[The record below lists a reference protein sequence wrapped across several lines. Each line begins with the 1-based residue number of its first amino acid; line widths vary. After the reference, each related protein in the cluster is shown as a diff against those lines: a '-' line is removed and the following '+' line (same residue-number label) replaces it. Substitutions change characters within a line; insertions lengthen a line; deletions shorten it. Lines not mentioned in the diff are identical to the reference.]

1 MANAPTNKTKNN
13 PQSNAKS
20 GANSS
25 AKNGASGTAQSV
37 ASATLSAA
45 DLAQITDV
53 NLRLKITA
61 MVALLQFKTA
71 VNEKL
76 TLELARLK
84 RWQFGRK
91 TEAWHALGGLQQLLL
106 PEALAEDE
114 SALALEI
121 EALSTP
127 VAQPDG
133 VAVADADG
141 ADSAAATPIN
151 AAQHALSTQAL
162 ALAALKKP
170 KGHGRAPLPAHL
182 PRVIIRHDVADDAGS
197 DNNTTKACNCKRCGT
212 GLVKIGESITEEL
225 DIKPLEFFVNQHIR
239 SKYACRCCDTVQ
251 AAPMPA
257 RIVDGGIPAP
267 GLIAQI
273 LVAKYSDHLPLYR
286 QESIYAR
293 AGVGLSRQTM
303 GDWVGAAG
311 AALAPLVAAMR
322 KDLLLQD
329 VIHADET
336 TVKLLNWRRPK
347 KGDKERDKT
356 KHRDGT
362 TGMTGKTATSYF
374 WVYRSA
380 SLDKVVQKSP
390 VVIFDYQ
397 TSREGLHPA
406 AFLADY
412 QGTLMVDGYSGY
424 SALFANGM
432 TALYCWAHVRRKFVD
447 LHVANKSTV
456 VAQAL
461 AQIAALYAV
470 EAFIRD
476 KKLDPD
482 TTKVYRQKHAV
493 PILNDLKR
501 WFDATRG
508 RALDNSGLAHAI
520 DYALARWPGLVRY
533 TEDGHFPI
541 DNNPVENA
549 LRPIALGRKNWLFL
563 GSPRGG
569 ERAACI
575 MSLIATAKANGHDPY
590 AYLKDVL
597 TRLPT
602 HPNRKIY
609 ELLPHQW
616 KPASTASA

>member
-61 MVALLQFKTA
+61 MVALLQFKTV

-133 VAVADADG
+133 VAADG
-141 ADSAAATPIN
+141 ADGAAATPVN

-197 DNNTTKACNCKRCGT
+197 TDGTNTTTNANTTKACNCKRCGT

-225 DIKPLEFFVNQHIR
+225 DLKPLEFFVNQHIR
-239 SKYACRCCDTVQ
+239 PQYACRCCDTVQ

-293 AGVGLSRQTM
+293 AGVNLSRQTM

-347 KGDKERDKT
+347 KGDKDKERASK
-356 KHRDGT
+356 
-362 TGMTGKTATSYF
+362 TGKTATSYF

-390 VVIFDYQ
+390 IVIFDYQ

-461 AQIAALYAV
+461 VQIAALYAV
-470 EAFIRD
+470 ESYIRD

-482 TTKVYRQKHAV
+482 ATKAYRQCHAV

-508 RALDNSGLAHAI
+508 RTQDNSGLAHAI

-541 DNNPVENA
+541 ANNPVENA

-602 HPNRKIY
+602 HPNREISD
-609 ELLPHQW
+609 LLPHCW

>member
-25 AKNGASGTAQSV
+25 AKNGASGTAQSA

-61 MVALLQFKTA
+61 MVALLQFKTV
-71 VNEKL
+71 VNDKL
-76 TLELARLK
+76 TIELARLK

-91 TEAWHALGGLQQLLL
+91 TEAWQALGGLQQLLL
-106 PEALAEDE
+106 PETLAEDE

-127 VAQPDG
+127 VAQSDG
-133 VAVADADG
+133 VADAAADG
-141 ADSAAATPIN
+141 EATTPVN

-182 PRVIIRHDVADDAGS
+182 PRVIIRHDVTDDAGS

-225 DIKPLEFFVNQHIR
+225 DLKPLEFFVNQHIR
-239 SKYACRCCDTVQ
+239 PQYACRCCDTVQ

-293 AGVGLSRQTM
+293 AGVNLSRQTM

-322 KDLLLQD
+322 KDLLVQD

-347 KGDKERDKT
+347 KGGKDKERASK
-356 KHRDGT
+356 
-362 TGMTGKTATSYF
+362 TGKTATSYF

-380 SLDKVVQKSP
+380 SLDKVIQKSP
-390 VVIFDYQ
+390 IVIFDYQ

-470 EAFIRD
+470 ESYIRD

-482 TTKVYRQKHAV
+482 ATKAYRQCHAV

-602 HPNRKIY
+602 HPNREISD
-609 ELLPHQW
+609 LLPHYW
-616 KPASTASA
+616 KPASTNSA